1 MLASNLFTN
10 LNRNIP
16 DTRITEIMRLNS
28 MGFPQFANK
37 YYPKLYS
44 IDLSIY
50 NTEPLPGDFLPD
62 TDICILPPNLPLCL
76 KSLDQQAAYLA
87 TDS

>member
-1 MLASNLFTN
+1 MKNMLSYVHGVLTSNLFTN

-16 DTRITEIMRLNS
+16 DTRIVELFKLNTL
-28 MGFPQFANK
+28 GFANFANR

-50 NTEPLPGDFLPD
+50 
-62 TDICILPPNLPLCL
+62 
-76 KSLDQQAAYLA
+76 
-87 TDS
+87 DS